1 MIQFEV
7 SEHASRIQHK
17 LKIPNSAKSVLLGI
31 SLGILLATSFIAG
44 FVVKSALSSVGAE
57 AIEQY
62 SILQEVQ
69 SLLNTFYLRDQP
81 EPLVREYAAI
91 RGMLNS
97 LEDRYTFFI
106 EPQVAQSEADAL
118 AGTYGGVGL
127 LVHPDQSGHYVLF
140 PYENSPAIGAGIA
153 NGDFL
158 ISINGD
164 PVEQLLPIDNVNQ
177 LLRGEVVEGNGVE
190 VTYQARESGQ
200 VNSVFLSFAVIEV
213 PSVIW
218 RLVENYSDVGYIKIT
233 LFTNRTPDEL
243 ANAFSDLNNQG
254 IRYIV
259 LDLRDNS
266 GGLLQEAIEV
276 ASYFLRDV
284 PIAYERTSNEERALM
299 AMSSSPMIDLPL
311 VVLVNSGSA
320 SAAELVA
327 AALQDHRRA
336 VLVGQVTYGKGSVQ
350 QVFRLS
356 DGSSAHITTAEWLT
370 PLRHQIAEI
379 GITPDFEVSDE
390 DNNSADEYINAAISI
405 LMREESE

>member
-7 SEHASRIQHK
+7 NEHASRIQHK
-17 LKIPNSAKSVLLGI
+17 LKIPNSTKSILLGI
-31 SLGILLATSFIAG
+31 SLGILLATAFIAG
-44 FVVKSALSSVGAE
+44 FVVKSALSAVRAE
-57 AIEQY
+57 ETEQY

-69 SLLNTFYLRDQP
+69 VLLNTFYLREQP
-81 EPLVREYAAI
+81 HPVVREYAAI

-97 LEDRYTFFI
+97 LEDKYTFFI
-106 EPQVAQSEADAL
+106 EPQVAQNEADVL
-118 AGTYGGVGL
+118 AGAYGGAGL
-127 LVHPDQSGHYVLF
+127 LVHPDQSGNYVLF
-140 PYENSPAIGAGIA
+140 PYENSPAVRAGIA

-164 PVEQLLPIDNVNQ
+164 SVEQLLPLDNVNQ
-177 LLRGEVVEGNGVE
+177 LLRGEIKEGNGVE
-190 VTYQARESGQ
+190 VMYQSRASGQ

-218 RLVENYSDVGYIKIT
+218 RLLEDYSDVGYIKIT

-243 ANAFSDLNNQG
+243 ANAFSDLIGQG

-276 ASYFLRDV
+276 ASFFLHDV
-284 PIAYERTSNEERALM
+284 PIAYERTSTSERVLM
-299 AMSSSPMIDLPL
+299 AVSSSSMIDLPL

-336 VLVGQVTYGKGSVQ
+336 VLVGQITYGKGSVQ
-350 QVFRLS
+350 QIFRLS

-370 PLRHQIAEI
+370 PLRHQISEI
-379 GITPDFEVSDE
+379 GVLPDYEVAEE
-390 DNNSADEYINAAISI
+390 DNDSVDQYLNTAISL
-405 LMREESE
+405 LMLEEPE